1 MGYGKGEASRDFGT
15 WPRYSLACRRAVGR
29 LLEAGGSLSAYRS
42 NPNFPDWTGPS
53 KGSWAYRLERLA
65 EDTFHVRHAIA
76 VNSGTMAIMAAL
88 KGMNLKPGEIITTP
102 YTFSASTSSILYMGH
117 TPVFADV
124 EPLHYCLDPA
134 SVEKMVTAKTRAIMP
149 VDLFGGLAD
158 YGRLKRLGFP
168 IIQDACQA
176 VGASKD
182 WLYGDVATWS
192 FNGAKNVPAGE
203 AGMLVTNDDGI
214 AGRARL
220 FISHGENFLQARPR
234 VFQDGDRE
242 SVGINGRL
250 NEPTACIAYYGMK
263 EVHGNNARRRVLA
276 SELYRLLR
284 HRTELQLMGP
294 DEIYHHALYVYP
306 FRLVFRRNLNRRTF
320 LERLKKLGV
329 EAGGGYITPPLH
341 KYGPLPAARTT
352 LPAVE
357 ELSDQSLVLLSQVRP
372 PATKAD
378 MRYIATCI
386 EGALDGA
393 VPEKIRKMGFIS
405 DTVF

>member
-1 MGYGKGEASRDFGT
+1 MD
-15 WPRYSLACRRAVGR
+15 R
-29 LLEAGGSLSAYRS
+29 LLASGGGLSAYRS

-65 EDTFHVRHAIA
+65 EDTFNVRHAIA

-88 KGMNLKPGEIITTP
+88 KGMDMEPGEIITTP
-102 YTFSASTSSILYMGH
+102 YTFSASASSILYMGH

-134 SVEKMVTAKTRAIMP
+134 SVEKLITKKTRAIMP

-158 YGRLKRLGFP
+158 YGRLKRLDLP

-176 VGASKD
+176 VGASKK

-234 VFQDGDRE
+234 LLQDGDRE
-242 SVGINGRL
+242 NIGINGRL

-263 EVHGNNARRRVLA
+263 GVHANNARRRVLA

-306 FRLVFRRNLNRRTF
+306 FRLVDRTLISRRTF
-320 LERLKKLGV
+320 LERLKRMGV

-341 KYGPLPAARTT
+341 KYGPLPGARTPLRT
-352 LPAVE
+352 VE
-357 ELSDQSLVLLSQVRP
+357 ELSEQSLVLLSQVRP
-372 PATKAD
+372 PATKND
-378 MRYIATCI
+378 MRHIADCI
-386 EGALDGA
+386 DAALDG
-393 VPEKIRKMGFIS
+393 VMPKRLKRMGFIAES
-405 DTVF
+405 VF

>member
-1 MGYGKGEASRDFGT
+1 M
-15 WPRYSLACRRAVGR
+15 
-29 LLEAGGSLSAYRS
+29 SAYRS

-65 EDTFHVRHAIA
+65 EDTFGVKHAIA
-76 VNSGTMAIMAAL
+76 VNSGTMALMAAL
-88 KGMNLKPGEIITTP
+88 KGMDLEPGEIITTP
-102 YTFSASTSSILYMGH
+102 YTFSASASAILYMGY

-124 EPLHYCLDPA
+124 TSFDYTLDPD
-134 SVEKMVTAKTRAIMP
+134 SVKKLITQKTRALMP

-158 YGRLKRLGFP
+158 YGALKRFGLP
-168 IIQDACQA
+168 ILQDACQA
-176 VGASKD
+176 VGASKK
-182 WLYGDVATWS
+182 WLYGNVAAWS

-203 AGMLVTNDDGI
+203 AGMLVTDNDDI
-214 AGRARL
+214 AKRARL

-234 VFQDGDRE
+234 FLADGDRDNI
-242 SVGINGRL
+242 GINGRL
-250 NEPTACIAYYGMK
+250 NEPTACIACYGMK
-263 EVHGNNARRRVLA
+263 EVHANNARRRVLA

-284 HRTELQLMGP
+284 HRVELQLMGP

-306 FRLVFRRNLNRRTF
+306 FRLVDRTKIDRRTF
-320 LERLKKLGV
+320 LDRLKKLGV

-341 KYGPLPAARTT
+341 KYGPLPAARTPLRT
-352 LPAVE
+352 VE
-357 ELSDQSLVLLSQVRP
+357 ELSEQSLVLLSQVRP

-393 VPEKIRKMGFIS
+393 VPATVRKMGFIS
-405 DTVF
+405 DRVF